1 MDRMVFL
8 DIETNSAH
16 THIWC
21 CATKVGD
28 KVQMHRDASTL
39 KSVLEGQVCVAH
51 NGIAFDF
58 YHLANLWGV
67 VVPHNMQRD
76 TLVMSRLV
84 KPDLEDGHSL
94 DAWGKRLGMPK
105 GTYDNWDA
113 PIMELLEEY
122 NQQDV
127 QILSHL
133 YNKLDTSL
141 RSMKFSAKSI
151 ELEHEVA
158 DILAEQQR
166 NGWLLDIP
174 HSTVLLATLEDRQ
187 QTIIKTLQ
195 DKWQPKVQERIS
207 EKTGKRLKDKVI
219 EFNVN
224 SRYHIA
230 ERLLELGWKP
240 TLKTPSGK
248 WIVDEG
254 TLDGVDI
261 PEAKMVNESLML
273 TKRISQLKSWLEAVE
288 DDGRVHGYVNSIG
301 AVTGRCTHSKPN
313 MSQVAGV
320 NVPYGKEMR
329 QCWSVP
335 QDKVLVGVDLSGIE
349 LRCLAHY
356 MKDDAYTQELLE
368 GDIHTKNQKAAG
380 LETRAQ
386 AKTFIYATL
395 YGAGPAKIGSIV
407 GGGAEEGRKLLSN
420 FLRGTPALKTLQDK
434 VAKIAEKGLLPG
446 LDGRK
451 LHVRSPHA
459 ALNTLLQSAG
469 AIVSK
474 QWLICLRRN
483 LKAAG
488 IPYKQINYSH
498 DEVELEVDKTFVDR
512 VKTIAVDSATE
523 AGQVLEFRCRVD
535 AEAKVGANWYDVH

>member
-1 MDRMVFL
+1 MVFL
-8 DIETNSAH
+8 DIETNSKH
-16 THIWC
+16 TNIWC
-21 CATKVGD
+21 VTTKVG
-28 KVQMHRDASTL
+28 KTLQVHYDASTL
-39 KSVLEGQVCVAH
+39 VSVVQGQVCVAH

-58 YHLANLWGV
+58 YHLANLWQV
-67 VVPHNMQRD
+67 VIPHNMQRD

-94 DAWGKRLGMPK
+94 DAWGKRLGIHK
-105 GTYDNWDA
+105 GTYSNWDN
-113 PIMELLEEY
+113 PDMELLVAY
-122 NQQDV
+122 NKQDV
-127 QILSHL
+127 EVLEAL
-133 YNKLDTSL
+133 YKELDDSL
-141 RSMKFSAKSI
+141 KRMKFSEKSI
-151 ELEHEVA
+151 ELEHEIA

-166 NGWLLDIP
+166 NGWMLDVP
-174 HSTVLLATLEDRQ
+174 HATILLATLEDRQ

-195 DKWQPKVQERIS
+195 DQWQPKVEVRVS
-207 EKTGKRLKDKVI
+207 EKTGKRLKDKVV

-224 SRYHIA
+224 SRDHIA
-230 ERLLELGWKP
+230 ERLIELGWKP
-240 TLKTPSGK
+240 TEKTPSGK

-254 TLDGVDI
+254 TLADVDI

-335 QDKVLVGVDLSGIE
+335 KGKALVGIDLSGIE

-356 MKDDAYTQELLE
+356 MRDDEYTKELLE

-407 GGGAEEGRKLLSN
+407 GGGATEGRKLLSN
-420 FLRGTPALKTLQDK
+420 FLRGTPALKALQDK
-434 VAKIAEKGLLPG
+434 VAKIAEKGTLPG
-446 LDGRK
+446 LDGRR

-474 QWLICLRRN
+474 QWLISLRRN
-483 LKAAG
+483 LKAAQV
-488 IPYKQINYSH
+488 PYKQINYSH
-498 DEVELEVDKTFVDR
+498 DEVEIEVDTQYIDK
-512 VKTIAVDSATE
+512 VKTIAVNSASQ
-523 AGQVLEFRCRVD
+523 AGEVLEFRCKVD
-535 AEAKVGANWYDVH
+535 AEAKHGTNWYDVH